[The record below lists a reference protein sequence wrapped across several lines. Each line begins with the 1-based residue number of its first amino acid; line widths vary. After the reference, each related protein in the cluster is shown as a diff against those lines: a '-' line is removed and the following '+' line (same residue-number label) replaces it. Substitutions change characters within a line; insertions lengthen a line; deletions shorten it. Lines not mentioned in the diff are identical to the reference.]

1 MNRLAVLVV
10 IAGVAFGC
18 SKKEEEKPASTTA
31 AASPEAQDL
40 FTQRCV
46 TCHGAD
52 GKGSGPAAA
61 SLNPKPR
68 DYTDAKWQASVTDDD
83 LRKVIVKGGAAVGK
97 SALMP
102 PNPDLEAKP
111 AVVDGLVAKI
121 RSFKQ

>member
-1 MNRLAVLVV
+1 MHRIAVLVV
-10 IAGVAFGC
+10 VAGVAFGC
-18 SKKEEEKPASTTA
+18 AKKEEEKSASNA
-31 AASPEAQDL
+31 SAVSPEAQDL

-83 LRKVIVKGGAAVGK
+83 LRKVIVKGGPAGGK

-111 AVVDGLVAKI
+111 AVVDGLIAKI